1 MTIMKQLPLYIL
13 QKVTVLI
20 QESGYVS
27 ISPKGLS
34 KPDWLLV
41 NEKVK
46 EMGGFWVSSGG
57 YNQWSIPLSW
67 TR

>member
-57 YNQWSIPLSW
+57 YNHWSIPLSW